1 MADFANSN
9 NQSASMKESYPK
21 KKKRQRFAD
30 GGPVAT
36 DAPADFIS
44 DEQFNSMQGAQPVQ
58 LPPADPGLAKAQV
71 ANGSLNAANPMG
83 SANLNATNDLY
94 QMNPKSPV
102 THETPDFIPDDQF
115 VSDDDK
121 YGTAGQMAK
130 TALEGVGQGIAGP
143 LAPMAE
149 EALGVD
155 PNDIRLRAETNPLT
169 HTGSEIAGFAGSMM
183 TGVGEGAMVAKAGEA
198 ALGTAKALG
207 IASKM
212 GLGASRLAAE
222 SALQSAGDEVTKYIV
237 QDPNQSIQ
245 TAAID
250 VGLSGL
256 IGGAGGALIGG
267 VSGLWKATAGN
278 KLEQTIADFKGRI
291 SQHLETPDPV
301 DAVGKELSDHY
312 TAIKSM
318 ADDVYGTS
326 GLKAQDIAKAMPKD
340 ITNEMMA
347 QSNQI
352 ATDLNASI
360 KKMAAKPQ
368 VYPER
373 LSLKLQGDL
382 DAYQAAVT
390 RDNVTPGDIFNAGQ
404 ELKQQLQGYSKFDKF
419 VKPVDE
425 AYDFVKDAKG
435 LAYNMRNAL
444 EDSGVWGQA
453 ADRQKAINKAFVQ
466 FKPALEDFERKF
478 TSEVSGERQIDPGKI
493 ATYLNQLGKPS
504 AEIKQDMLR
513 NFLGA
518 ADKYKGV
525 INETHANLGIDNPLP
540 STSLDA
546 TYRTLDKPT
555 TGAKLADIFIE
566 KGLSEG
572 GGRSLGAAAGAAAGH
587 LVGAPEVGALIG
599 NHALGNF
606 FSSILP
612 ALAKPFLAEQAKGS
626 AAKAAIDYSAS
637 VAKGMMMM
645 QKGAKS
651 LFKASGDILPQSMV
665 PSAKEIMGLDKQL
678 QSFQVNPEKMVHSDN
693 PLGHYMPEH
702 QIAQSQTTA
711 TASNYLN
718 SLRPVSAPK
727 APLDK
732 IAPVEPGAKAKYERQ
747 LSLAQQPMQILQRI
761 KDGTINAQDLKTVS
775 TIYPQL
781 YKNMVMELT
790 DAMTGHLG
798 KGGEVPYK
806 TRIGLSL
813 FMGQAMDSTMSQ
825 ASIMA
830 AQPIPTAPPQAP
842 QGQKGGHQLSK
853 VGDKTTK
860 MAMTQAQSAEQDE
873 IARKHQ

>member
-1 MADFANSN
+1 
-9 NQSASMKESYPK
+9 MKESYPK
-21 KKKRQRFAD
+21 KKKRQMFAD
-30 GGPVAT
+30 GGPVA
-36 DAPADFIS
+36 APADFIS
-44 DEQFNSMQGAQPVQ
+44 DEQFNAMQGAAPVDV
-58 LPPADPGLAKAQV
+58 PKPDPALAKAQV
-71 ANGSLNAANPMG
+71 ANGSLNPTTADTSG
-83 SANLNATNDLY
+83 SLY
-94 QMNPKSPV
+94 TMTPKSP
-102 THETPDFIPDDQF
+102 TNLQTPDFVPDDQF

-130 TALEGVGQGIAGP
+130 TALEGAAQGIAGP
-143 LAPMAE
+143 IAPMAE
-149 EALGVD
+149 EAIGVD
-155 PNDIRLRAETNPLT
+155 PNDIRMRAETNPLT

-198 ALGTAKALG
+198 ALGSAKALG

-237 QDPNQSIQ
+237 QDPNQSMQ

-267 VSGLWKATAGN
+267 VSSLWKATAGN
-278 KLEQTIADFKGRI
+278 KLEQTIADFKGRL
-291 SQHLETPDPV
+291 SQHLQTPDPV
-301 DAVGKELSDHY
+301 DAVGKELQDHY

-340 ITNEMMA
+340 ISPEMMA
-347 QSNQI
+347 QSNEI
-352 ATDLNASI
+352 ATNLNDSI

-390 RDNVTPGDIFNAGQ
+390 KEGITPGDMFNAGQ

-435 LAYNMRNAL
+435 LAYNMRGAL

-555 TGAKLADIFIE
+555 TGAKLADLFIQ
-566 KGLSEG
+566 KGVAEG
-572 GGRSLGAAAGAAAGH
+572 GGRSLGAATGAVAGH
-587 LVGAPEVGALIG
+587 LVGAPEVGAMIG
-599 NHALGNF
+599 THALGGF

-612 ALAKPFLAEQAKGS
+612 ALAKPFLAEQASGS
-626 AAKAAIDYSAS
+626 AAKAAIDYGAS
-637 VAKGMMMM
+637 VAKGRVLM

-651 LFKASGDILPQSMV
+651 LFKAGADILPQSLV

-678 QSFQVNPEKMVHSDN
+678 QSFQVNPEKMVNGDN
-693 PLGHYMPEH
+693 SLGHYMPEH
-702 QIAQSQTTA
+702 QMAQSQTTA

-718 SLRPVSAPK
+718 SLRPISVPK

-732 IAPVEPGAKAKYERQ
+732 IPPVEPGAKAKFERQ
-747 LSLAQQPMQILQRI
+747 LSLAQQPLQILQRI
-761 KDGTINAQDLKTVS
+761 KDGTISPADIKTIS

-781 YKNMVMELT
+781 YKNMVSELT
-790 DAMTGHLG
+790 DALTGHLS

-813 FMGQAMDSTMSQ
+813 FNGEAMDSTLTG

-830 AQPIPTAPPQAP
+830 AQPQPAAPPQAP
-842 QGQKGGHQLSK
+842 QGQKAGKQIAKL
-853 VGDKTTK
+853 GDKSNK
-860 MAMTQAQSAEQDE
+860 MAMTQQQSAEQDQ
-873 IARKHQ
+873 IARKE